1 MTAQEVQKIQPGEE
15 VYWALGKKFIRGK
28 FLKFS
33 RDVLDIKSLIVVDEK
48 GIEDEILHV
57 MLVDKE
63 TYLDAIQ
70 KVTNKQKIIQNTSF
84 IQNKIVKKEEISDE
98 EIVEEIS
105 ENKEIINEN
114 EESKD
119 IKITTPITPS
129 IINSQQLGK
138 VSSPRGNSSDVK
150 PNLSTL
156 QKLLNSQGY
165 NIERDPN
172 KWVRYI
178 LTLPGGEV
186 TDFIFKG
193 KVWELYNIYIDKGI
207 QGFLDLK

>member
-84 IQNKIVKKEEISDE
+84 IQNKIIKKEEISDE

-186 TDFIFKG
+186 VDFIFKG

>member
-15 VYWALGKKFIRGK
+15 IYWALGKRFIKGK

-70 KVTNKQKIIQNTSF
+70 KTNKQKIIQNTSF
-84 IQNKIVKKEEISDE
+84 VQSKIVKKEEISDE
-98 EIVEEIS
+98 EIIEEIS
-105 ENKEIINEN
+105 EKKEIITEN
-114 EESKD
+114 QEDQKTE
-119 IKITTPITPS
+119 ITIPTTPS
-129 IINSQQLGK
+129 IINSQQLSK
-138 VSSPRGNSSDVK
+138 VSSPRGNNSDIK

>member
-186 TDFIFKG
+186 VDFIFKG

>member
-70 KVTNKQKIIQNTSF
+70 KATNKQKIIQNTSF
-84 IQNKIVKKEEISDE
+84 IQNKIIKKEEISDE
-98 EIVEEIS
+98 EIVEEII
-105 ENKEIINEN
+105 ENKEIIKEN

-119 IKITTPITPS
+119 IKIITPIVPS

-138 VSSPRGNSSDVK
+138 VSSPRGNSDDVK

-186 TDFIFKG
+186 VDFIFKG

>member
-84 IQNKIVKKEEISDE
+84 IQNKIIKKEEISDE
-98 EIVEEIS
+98 EIVEEVS

-186 TDFIFKG
+186 VDFIFKG

>member
-15 VYWALGKKFIRGK
+15 IYWALGKRFIKGK

-70 KVTNKQKIIQNTSF
+70 KTNKQKIIQNTSF
-84 IQNKIVKKEEISDE
+84 IQSKIVKKEEISDE
-98 EIVEEIS
+98 EIIEEIS
-105 ENKEIINEN
+105 EKKEIITEN
-114 EESKD
+114 QEDQKTE
-119 IKITTPITPS
+119 ITIPVTPS
-129 IINSQQLGK
+129 IINPQQLSK
-138 VSSPRGNSSDVK
+138 VSSPRGNNSDIK

-178 LTLPGGEV
+178 LTMPDGEV
-186 TDFIFKG
+186 TNFIFKG